1 MNIKK
6 EIKEL
11 RELAETLESVSRVW
25 QNDTEDKEL
34 SRSRAALLD
43 QSQLTACKI
52 VLQMIGVRATK
63 KRIRML
69 KKQFTEEDYHHP
81 VEAILNVDYML
92 DYPKFKIN
100 LGPDALSSYKQ
111 LAQDIA
117 VNLWGVKLCAEEF
130 HSGHFQGLMVNAKW
144 LADLVD
150 RDSAKYLA
158 GEEQTTEF
166 KFYDWFSSDY
176 NYFSDQITA
185 QKALILRGEEM
196 TTIHNVTREELTGL
210 LEVPEIEEDA
220 ATVDYLK
227 KLIAE
232 VKPGKKQGCVEA
244 PLYPEFRGTLQEAL
258 GL

>member
-11 RELAETLESVSRVW
+11 NKLAEALKNVSREWV
-25 QNDTEDKEL
+25 NDTENEKL
-34 SRSRAALLD
+34 SKARYSLLD
-43 QSQLTACKI
+43 QSQLLACKI
-52 VLQMIGVRATK
+52 ILQMIGVRATT
-63 KRIRML
+63 KRIEKL
-69 KKQFTEEDYHHP
+69 AAQFTEENYHHP
-81 VEAILNVDYML
+81 AEAILNIGYML
-92 DYPKFKIN
+92 EYPTYKLKWNN
-100 LGPDALSSYKQ
+100 LNDYKQ

-117 VNLWGVKLCAEEF
+117 INLWGVKLCAEEF
-130 HSGHFQGLMVNAKW
+130 HSGHFQGLVVNAKW
-144 LADLVD
+144 LADLID

-158 GEEQTTEF
+158 DEEQTTEF

-210 LEVPEIEEDA
+210 LEVPEIEEDTA
-220 ATVDYLK
+220 ASDYIK
-227 KLIAE
+227 TLIAE